1 MPAHHRIGPLGGGIR
16 RLVGQVRGQAIRAL
30 YEWKEFGILL
40 LAMVISAGVLLGS
53 AGSVW

>member
-30 YEWKEFGILL
+30 YEWKDFGILL